1 MAFWY
6 LTRVENQGREDEPI
20 KLIQFTLQNEPS
32 SRPLR
37 ADRLEICRDFL
48 RSTCT
53 RNDLLKE
60 GRSHEKLAG
69 TLCKYAHPERVS
81 FFKYRDN
88 ID

>member
-1 MAFWY
+1 M
-6 LTRVENQGREDEPI
+6 
-20 KLIQFTLQNEPS
+20 
-32 SRPLR
+32 R

-81 FFKYRDN
+81 FSEYCFHWLDSNFIHMSKSNTDV
-88 ID
+88 